1 MATVTFGAEGINN
14 NSANVVVPFNSV
26 NREYIVVNETNSALD
41 IHFRGS
47 AGVTFDP
54 SGGPNWT
61 FRLDGGAFRVF
72 TVDNTTTTGPTS
84 SFGVNTNDVRVR
96 TSHGNPVTEGHGA
109 GGTHHRGVL
118 LFTQND

>member
-14 NSANVVVPFNSV
+14 NSANVIVPFSSV
-26 NREYIVVNETNSALD
+26 NREYIVVNETNAALD

-47 AGVTFDP
+47 TGVTFDP
-54 SGGPNWT
+54 SGEQNWR

-72 TVDNTTTTGPTS
+72 TVDNATTSGATS
-84 SFGVNTNDVRVR
+84 SFGVNTTDVRVR
-96 TSHGNPVTEGHGA
+96 TTHGNPVTEGHNA
-109 GGTHHRGVL
+109 AGTHHRGVL